1 VTSDLL
7 LVASQSGEKLD
18 FFDPVTLEKLGTIGL
33 IAQPHE
39 MAYDPGRRLVYVAHT
54 YRAGGYNEGKPK
66 AHEISV
72 VDPDRRR
79 VTDVIDI
86 HPFEAAHDVDYDPG
100 ADRIYASVE
109 RTEAG
114 HGLVVIDA
122 GTRKVEASI
131 PLDAPNAHWLSL
143 TPDGSKAYV
152 THKEAP
158 FVSVVDLR
166 ELRLLKTIP
175 SPGGA
180 EEVDCSPDG
189 RFALVAAPMM
199 TLVINVA
206 AGGLTKGNPPP
217 GTPRPRLLKIDVATD
232 EVVGVLEFDE
242 YQSALRVGPDGRVAV
257 SEFRFPAP
265 GAATPAYGRTN
276 IVDLDSLELLA
287 SVPLDE
293 LPFTVRFAADGQTAF
308 VANVKTGSVSVL
320 DLASYQVKATL
331 NNNLGA
337 PFGGTHGLCV
347 VPAAQ
352 PATDSLTAAWV

>member
-1 VTSDLL
+1 MTGDLL

-18 FFDPVTLEKLGTIGL
+18 FFDVDTLERLDTIGL
-33 IAQPHE
+33 LAQPHE
-39 MAYDPGRRLVYVAHT
+39 MAYDPVRRLVYVAHT

-72 VDPDRRR
+72 VDPDARR
-79 VTDVIDI
+79 VIDVIDI
-86 HPFEAAHDVDYDPG
+86 SPFEAAHDVDYDPG

-109 RTEAG
+109 RNGAG
-114 HGLVVIDA
+114 NGLIVIDA
-122 GTRKVEASI
+122 RTREVETSI
-131 PLDAPNAHWLSL
+131 PLDPPNAHWLSL
-143 TPDGSKAYV
+143 TPDGAKAYV

-166 ELRLLKTIP
+166 DRRLLTTIP

-189 RFALVAAPMM
+189 RYAVVGAPMM

-206 AGGLTKGNPPP
+206 RGGLTKGSPPP

-257 SEFRFPAP
+257 SEFRFPAAD
-265 GAATPAYGRTN
+265 AAGPAGPAGPACGRTN

-287 SVPLDE
+287 SVQLDE
-293 LPFTVRFAADGQTAF
+293 LPFTVRFRPDGQAAY
-308 VANVKTGSVSVL
+308 VANVKSGSVSVV
-320 DLASYQVKATL
+320 DLASYRVTATL
-331 NNNLGA
+331 DSNVGA

-347 VPAAQ
+347 VPGEQ
-352 PATDSLTAAWV
+352 R